1 MRKTSMTLLA
11 GLLAL
16 PSFAGI
22 PPLGG
27 FYYGQMAQPT
37 GWEWQSPD
45 SVAVNKLQPH
55 AWFFSFRNIEEARK
69 VLTYTD
75 IDRHIYG

>member
-37 GWEWQSPD
+37 
-45 SVAVNKLQPH
+45 
-55 AWFFSFRNIEEARK
+55 
-69 VLTYTD
+69 
-75 IDRHIYG
+75 